1 MWTGLDQPTRKRQA
15 DHRRQLIKDQIADG
29 TLRIRQA
36 TAEELEQWRRE
47 REEREQVEVA
57 AARGA

>member
-1 MWTGLDQPTRKRQA
+1 MWAGLDRPRRQRQA
-15 DHRRQLIKDQIADG
+15 EHRRQLIKEQIADG

-36 TAEELEQWRRE
+36 TAEELQQWRRE